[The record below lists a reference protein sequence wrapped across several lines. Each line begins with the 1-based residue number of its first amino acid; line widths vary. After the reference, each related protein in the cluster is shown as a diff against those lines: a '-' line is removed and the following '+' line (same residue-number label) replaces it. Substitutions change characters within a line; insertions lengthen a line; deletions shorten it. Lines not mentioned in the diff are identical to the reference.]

1 MASPPQPSDPDYARV
16 LKIAALVN
24 IVVFGGEVLVAIQS
38 GSVSLMAD
46 AVDFLEDSLLYT
58 IGFLLVGASLK
69 IRALA
74 GAATAIVMLL
84 PGLYA
89 LYLTLRQI
97 IYGVPPSPMPM
108 GIMAFVAL
116 IANVYCAWLLLPHRK
131 GDSAQTGIWLSTR
144 NDAIANVAVILA
156 AVGTAAFESIWPDV
170 LVGLA
175 IASVNIWGASIIFRR
190 SLAEWRDA
198 RDVSIPVQ

>member
-1 MASPPQPSDPDYARV
+1 MTITATPDPGYSRA

-24 IVVFGGEVLVAIQS
+24 LIVFGAEVLVAIQS

-46 AVDFLEDSLLYT
+46 AVDFLEDALLYT
-58 IGFLLVGASLK
+58 IGFLLIAASLK

-74 GAATAIVMLL
+74 GAGTALIMLL

-89 LYLTLRQI
+89 LWLTLRQI
-97 IYGVPPSPMPM
+97 IYGLPPSPLPM

-116 IANVYCAWLLLPHRK
+116 CANLYCAWLLLPHRK
-131 GDSAQTGIWLSTR
+131 GDAAQTGIWFSTR
-144 NDAIANVAVILA
+144 NDAFANIAVILA

-170 LVGLA
+170 LVGLVIAA
-175 IASVNIWGASIIFRR
+175 INLWGAYVIFTR
-190 SLAEWRDA
+190 SWREWQNANDA
-198 RDVSIPVQ
+198 SMPSG